1 MFPTRIKQAIYPL
14 YILPKISFKRQKLK
28 KLFQFYKTRSSPVSF
43 RDAGLKVFSN
53 MEEDGIILWL
63 IASLDIEKGVFLD
76 IGSNDCIN
84 SNCANLVFNFDWE
97 GAFID
102 TDKKLLKI
110 GERNYRLFGKTR
122 KLNLKFIQSFLTSE
136 NINDLITKQIWSNEI
151 DFMSIDIDG
160 NDYYI
165 WQALT
170 CVKPKIVMIENKIEY
185 GWHDIAVPADPSRF
199 KSFEWG
205 ASPVALTKLAAEK
218 GYTLVAANKKGFNIF
233 FLRNDLM
240 KENIPV
246 LKLEDLLNDPEIKKD
261 FYNKQYTEEL
271 IKKLNALKSS
281 SGIL

>member
-1 MFPTRIKQAIYPL
+1 MFPTRIKQAIYPV
-14 YILPKISFKRQKLK
+14 YILLKISFFKRQKLK
-28 KLFQFYKTRSSPVSF
+28 RLFQFYKTRSSPVSF
-43 RDAGLKVFSN
+43 HDVGLKVFSN

-63 IASLDIEKGVFLD
+63 IASLNIEKGVFLD

-97 GAFID
+97 GVFID
-102 TDKKLLKI
+102 ADKKLLKI
-110 GERNYRLFGKTR
+110 GDRNYRLFGKT
-122 KLNLKFIQSFLTSE
+122 KNLNLKFVQHFLSPE
-136 NINDLITKQIWSNEI
+136 NINDVITQQIWTNEI

-160 NDYYI
+160 NDFYI

-185 GWHDIAVPADPSRF
+185 GWHDIAVPADALRF

-205 ASPVALTKLAAEK
+205 ASPFTLTKLAMEK

-240 KENIPV
+240 KENVPA
-246 LKLEDLLNDPEIKKD
+246 LQLEDLLNDPEIKKD
-261 FYNKQYTEEL
+261 FYDQHYMEEL
-271 IKKLNALKSS
+271 MKKLNVSK
-281 SGIL
+281 